1 MASWSAAT
9 WTGWFATLAIV
20 IAAAIPLGTRLRLGK
35 RPAPSSAPMRT
46 HVLLGLVT
54 SALAF
59 LHTIVVVPALG
70 SPAATGA
77 GPLAIAP
84 AGLAFFLLVAHA
96 GLGLQL
102 RNEKLK
108 TRAKTRRSHTITA
121 IAIAIAVGAHIVTL
135 EQARP

>member
-9 WTGWFATLAIV
+9 WTGWLAALAIV
-20 IAAAIPLGTRLRLGK
+20 IAGSIPLVTRLRLGK
-35 RPAPSSAPMRT
+35 RAAPSSPPIRL
-46 HVLLGLVT
+46 HIVLGLVT

-59 LHTIVVVPALG
+59 LHTILVIPALG

-102 RNEKLK
+102 RDEKLK
-108 TRAKTRRSHTITA
+108 TRAKTRRTHLMTA
-121 IAIAIAVGAHIVTL
+121 MAIVLAVVAHIVTL
-135 EQARP
+135 EHARP

>member
-1 MASWSAAT
+1 MALWSGWLAAI
-9 WTGWFATLAIV
+9 AIV
-20 IAAAIPLGTRLRLGK
+20 LAGAIPLGTRLRLGRRGSPTSK
-35 RPAPSSAPMRT
+35 PIRT
-46 HVLLGLVT
+46 HVVLGLVT

-59 LHTIVVVPALG
+59 GHTILVIPALG

-102 RNEKLK
+102 KDDKLK
-108 TRAKTRRSHTITA
+108 TRAKTRRSHAMTA
-121 IAIAIAVGAHIVTL
+121 VAILVAVSIHILTL
-135 EQARP
+135 EQARR

>member
-1 MASWSAAT
+1 MALWSGWLAAI
-9 WTGWFATLAIV
+9 AIV
-20 IAAAIPLGTRLRLGK
+20 LAGAIPLGTRLRMGRRGAPTS
-35 RPAPSSAPMRT
+35 RPIRL
-46 HVLLGLVT
+46 HIVLGLVT

-59 LHTIVVVPALG
+59 GHTILVIPALG

-102 RNEKLK
+102 RDEKLK
-108 TRAKTRRSHTITA
+108 TRAKTRRSHAMTA
-121 IAIAIAVGAHIVTL
+121 AAIVLAVGIHILTL
-135 EQARP
+135 EMARR

>member
-1 MASWSAAT
+1 MALWSGWLAAI
-9 WTGWFATLAIV
+9 AIV
-20 IAAAIPLGTRLRLGK
+20 LAGAIPLGTRLRLGRRGSPTSK
-35 RPAPSSAPMRT
+35 PIRT
-46 HVLLGLVT
+46 HVVLGLVT

-59 LHTIVVVPALG
+59 GHTILVIPALG

-102 RNEKLK
+102 KDEKLK
-108 TRAKTRRSHTITA
+108 TRAKTRRSHAMTA
-121 IAIAIAVGAHIVTL
+121 VAILVAVSIHILTL
-135 EQARP
+135 EQARR

>member
-1 MASWSAAT
+1 MALWSGWLAAI
-9 WTGWFATLAIV
+9 AIV
-20 IAAAIPLGTRLRLGK
+20 LAGAIPLGTRLRLGK
-35 RPAPSSAPMRT
+35 RGAPTSKPIRT
-46 HVLLGLVT
+46 HVVLGLVT

-59 LHTIVVVPALG
+59 GHTILVIPALG

-102 RNEKLK
+102 RDEKLK
-108 TRAKTRRSHTITA
+108 TRAKTRRSHATTA
-121 IAIAIAVGAHIVTL
+121 VAILLAVGIHILTL
-135 EQARP
+135 EQARR

>member
-9 WTGWFATLAIV
+9 WTGWLAALAIV
-20 IAAAIPLGTRLRLGK
+20 IAATLPLGTRLRIGK
-35 RPAPSSAPMRT
+35 RAAPTSTAIRT
-46 HVLLGLVT
+46 HVVLGLVT
-54 SALAF
+54 SSFAF
-59 LHTIVVVPALG
+59 IHTILVIPALG

-102 RNEKLK
+102 RDEKLK
-108 TRAKTRRSHTITA
+108 TRAKTRRSHAMTA
-121 IAIAIAVGAHIVTL
+121 MAIAVAVAVHIVTL
-135 EQARP
+135 EQARR

>member
-1 MASWSAAT
+1 MMALWSGWLAAI
-9 WTGWFATLAIV
+9 AIV
-20 IAAAIPLGTRLRLGK
+20 LAGAIPLATRYRLG
-35 RPAPSSAPMRT
+35 RRGAPSSTPIRM
-46 HVLLGLVT
+46 HVVLGLVT

-59 LHTIVVVPALG
+59 GHTILVIPALG

-102 RNEKLK
+102 RDEKLK
-108 TRAKTRRSHTITA
+108 TRAKTRRSHAMTA
-121 IAIAIAVGAHIVTL
+121 MAIVIAVGIHILTL
-135 EQARP
+135 EQARR

>member
-1 MASWSAAT
+1 MAIWSGWLAAI
-9 WTGWFATLAIV
+9 AIV
-20 IAAAIPLGTRLRLGK
+20 LAASIPLGTRLRLG
-35 RPAPSSAPMRT
+35 RRAPPTSTPIRV
-46 HVLLGLVT
+46 HVVLGLVT

-59 LHTIVVVPALG
+59 AHTILVIPALG

-102 RNEKLK
+102 RNDKLR
-108 TRAKTRRSHTITA
+108 TRAKTRRSHAMTA
-121 IAIAIAVGAHIVTL
+121 IAIAIAVGIHIVTL
-135 EQARP
+135 EQARR